1 MGNIPEASNFYL
13 ALSYKFSTQ
22 ALNRPNFAKLLAARA
37 DEERDHAH
45 GFAKFQLSRGGDVDI
60 GVIGKS
66 DIAEVD
72 TVAEALEKMIEK
84 EKTLTRELL
93 NLNKL
98 AENGNCASDS
108 CSDALITEDGK
119 APHLSDLLTG
129 TYLPDQLADI
139 NELKTHQARLAA
151 YGDDEILFD
160 RLLL

>member
-1 MGNIPEASNFYL
+1 MPLMSYYEYTKSTSALAKRRISFFVWLDFPLQLDFSVWTNIPEASNFYL

-22 ALNRPNFAKLLAARA
+22 ALNRPNFAKILAARA

-72 TVAEALEKMIEK
+72 TIAEALEKMIEK
-84 EKTLTRELL
+84 EKALTRELL

-108 CSDALITEDGK
+108 W
-119 APHLSDLLTG
+119 
-129 TYLPDQLADI
+129 
-139 NELKTHQARLAA
+139 
-151 YGDDEILFD
+151 
-160 RLLL
+160 